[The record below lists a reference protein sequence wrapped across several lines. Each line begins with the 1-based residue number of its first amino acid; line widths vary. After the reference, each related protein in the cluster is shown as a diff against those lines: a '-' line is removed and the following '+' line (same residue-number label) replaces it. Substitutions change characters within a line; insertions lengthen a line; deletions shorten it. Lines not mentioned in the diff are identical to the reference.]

1 MITLTNS
8 FFSIFR
14 PSHCASVKGCV
25 ETLKILDKS
34 KADLWGSSGR
44 GDFPIHE
51 AAQGG
56 HCGQY
61 TNTHKV
67 RYKLDNYNDSIH
79 KTDNTFVNEWL

>member
-1 MITLTNS
+1 M
-8 FFSIFR
+8 
-14 PSHCASVKGCV
+14 

-61 TNTHKV
+61 TNTQSDIN
-67 RYKLDNYNDSIH
+67 LII
-79 KTDNTFVNEWL
+79 LMI

>member
-1 MITLTNS
+1 M
-8 FFSIFR
+8 
-14 PSHCASVKGCV
+14 

-61 TNTHKV
+61 TV
-67 RYKLDNYNDSIH
+67 RYKLDNFNDLIH
-79 KTDNTFVNEWL
+79 KTDYTFVSEWL

>member
-1 MITLTNS
+1 MKKNVLITLTNS

-44 GDFPIHE
+44 GDYPVHE

-56 HCGQY
+56 HCGQFSY
-61 TNTHKV
+61 LPKV
-67 RYKLDNYNDSIH
+67 RYTLNDDYDDSIH
-79 KTDNTFVNEWL
+79 NLDR